1 MTAIASLALL
11 EIPYPHIDP
20 VALDLP
26 GPLDIRWYG
35 LGYLLG
41 FSLGYLVLR
50 SLARRGFLRV
60 DPDAIGDLIFGLV
73 VGVIVGG
80 RIGYVLFYELAD
92 YRAHPL
98 DALRIW
104 QGGLSFHG
112 GLIGVLLACIWFA
125 RKHRVTW
132 RNVGDSIAFGAGI
145 GICAVRVANFIN
157 GELYG
162 RVASPDVPWAM
173 RFPTDPEAQRLL
185 DVRPGMGM
193 RARELLVDRAYRDG
207 TWERIAPRVPL
218 RHPSQ
223 LYEALGEGLLT
234 LAVVWTLFLWNQRR
248 GVRWGDGAYG
258 GVFLVTYGTVR
269 TFLELFRQPDEQFR
283 NPGDPLGTVLGPL
296 TMGQVL
302 SLSMVLLGIV
312 FLVTARRHHP
322 ADAAAEPAAASE
334 AEPAEPGSGATEPDG
349 PSAA

>member
-1 MTAIASLALL
+1 VTAIASLALL
-11 EIPYPHIDP
+11 EIPYPRIDP

-41 FSLGYLVLR
+41 FTLGYLVLR

-60 DPDAIGDLIFGLV
+60 DPDAVGDLLFGLV
-73 VGVIVGG
+73 LGVIVGG
-80 RIGYVLFYELAD
+80 RIGYVLFYELPD
-92 YRAHPL
+92 YRANPL

-112 GLIGVLLACIWFA
+112 GMVGVLLACVWFA
-125 RKHRVTW
+125 RKHRVAW

-145 GICAVRVANFIN
+145 GIFAVRVANFIN

-173 RFPTDPEAQRLL
+173 RFPTDPVAQRLL
-185 DVRPGMGM
+185 GTDRAGGM
-193 RARELLVDRAYRDG
+193 RARELLVDRAYQDG
-207 TWERIAPRVPL
+207 TWERIAPQVPL

-234 LAVVWTLFLWNQRR
+234 LAVVWTLYLWNRRR
-248 GVRWGDGAYG
+248 GARWGDGAYG
-258 GVFLVTYGTVR
+258 GVFLVTYGVAR
-269 TFLELFRQPDEQFR
+269 TFMELFRQPDEQFR

-302 SLSMVLLGIV
+302 SLSMVVLGIV
-312 FLVTARRHHP
+312 FLATARRHHP
-322 ADAAAEPAAASE
+322 ADPAAA
-334 AEPAEPGSGATEPDG
+334 PATDAAAPDG
-349 PSAA
+349 PPAA

>member
-41 FSLGYLVLR
+41 FTLGYLVLR

-92 YRAHPL
+92 YRNHPL

-112 GLIGVLLACIWFA
+112 GLVGVLLACVWFA

-173 RFPTDPEAQRLL
+173 RFPTDPVAQRLL
-185 DVRPGMGM
+185 GADRAGGM
-193 RARELLVDRAYRDG
+193 RARELLVDRAYQDG
-207 TWERIAPRVPL
+207 TWERIAPQVPL

-234 LAVVWTLFLWNQRR
+234 LAVVWTLHLWNRRR
-248 GVRWGDGAYG
+248 GARWGDGAYG

-283 NPGDPLGTVLGPL
+283 DAADPLGTVLGPL

-312 FLVTARRHHP
+312 FLATARRHPP
-322 ADAAAEPAAASE
+322 ADPAAGPAPGAAA
-334 AEPAEPGSGATEPDG
+334 PDG
-349 PSAA
+349 PPAA